1 MLSCLK
7 IVLLSICQHFFK
19 VHALLLIGRCLTS
32 FCTTH
37 VILPLSLRWI
47 DFIYEVYDFKY
58 LMLYEVTC
66 FEGINEVK
74 ILLSE
79 HILGWGQ
86 RTSGRLPHSSYI
98 FITKS
103 QWATDLTRVPTS
115 AKSYSVGGI
124 LMALTGQTK
133 IFLLFDTGGH
143 LKFCL
148 PWPQIFWYAFSSQ
161 KT

>member
-1 MLSCLK
+1 MTWKSSK
-7 IVLLSICQHFFK
+7 GKTEVLFLGIFFFIKMGSIFLFKKCSFVYSPAFFQSSST
-19 VHALLLIGRCLTS
+19 AATWEMSYFILYNS
-32 FCTTH
+32 Y

-86 RTSGRLPHSSYI
+86 RTSEWPPHSSYI
-98 FITKS
+98 LPK
-103 QWATDLTRVPTS
+103 ANGP
-115 AKSYSVGGI
+115 
-124 LMALTGQTK
+124 
-133 IFLLFDTGGH
+133 
-143 LKFCL
+143 L
-148 PWPQIFWYAFSSQ
+148 PWLGYQHLLNL
-161 KT
+161 TV